1 MVTTPQKQSGITL
14 VELIVSITVVAIL
27 VAAGTPSLTTFLKNI
42 GVKSIS
48 ESIHQGLQLA
58 RAEAVRRNTRVRFV
72 IAADTSWTVSTDS
85 GTTIQSK
92 PAHEGSGTITLTFN
106 PTNSTRVT
114 FNSYGRVTTNADAS
128 SPLTQIKFT
137 ATGATVSRQVDID
150 SGGRINMCDPTVTT
164 STNPLKC

>member
-1 MVTTPQKQSGITL
+1 MITLPKNQSGVTL
-14 VELIVSITVVAIL
+14 VELIVTVTVLGIL
-27 VAAGTPSLTTFLKNI
+27 AAAGTPSLTKFVRNI

-48 ESIHQGLQLA
+48 ESVHQGLQMA

-92 PAHEGSGTITLTFN
+92 PAKEGAGTITATFT
-106 PTNSTRVT
+106 PSNSTRVT

-128 SPLTQIKFT
+128 AALTQIDFNASNASVVRRVK
-137 ATGATVSRQVDID
+137 ID
-150 SGGRINMCDPTVTT
+150 AGGRLNMCDPGVSVVTD
-164 STNPLKC
+164 PLKC